1 MEGPISLF
9 LVALTFVIPFALFGV
24 AAHGWGADSRD
35 PMPDD
40 HRR

>member
-1 MEGPISLF
+1 MDAIIMMIA
-9 LVALTFVIPFALFGV
+9 LVAGLALLG
-24 AAHGWGADSRD
+24 AAALLLGTDSRD

>member
-1 MEGPISLF
+1 METLF
-9 LVALTFVIPFALFGV
+9 VWIVVIVALVALDAGALL
-24 AAHGWGADSRD
+24 WGADSRD

>member
-1 MEGPISLF
+1 MEILMVLF
-9 LVALTFVIPFALFGV
+9 LIVSGLAAYDAAAL
-24 AAHGWGADSRD
+24 GWGADSRD

>member
-1 MEGPISLF
+1 MEAIIMMIVLIAG
-9 LVALTFVIPFALFGV
+9 LVAVGAAALL
-24 AAHGWGADSRD
+24 WGADSRD